1 MGILHFYSPY
11 SGNLE
16 LSLDMALLG
25 VYGSEVRQGTPNK
38 ENRNMSN
45 KHQFNP
51 ETFKKNPD
59 NYDPK
64 EPTSPGLY
72 DYIDRCD
79 NHFPSIPEND
89 GCGQWATNII

>member
-1 MGILHFYSPY
+1 
-11 SGNLE
+11 
-16 LSLDMALLG
+16 
-25 VYGSEVRQGTPNK
+25 
-38 ENRNMSN
+38 MSN
-45 KHQFNP
+45 KHQFNL

-89 GCGQWATNII
+89 GCGQ